1 MRTNGA
7 SASAS
12 ASPSGQDGR
21 RGWNNECG
29 VGGGGGSDDDEKYI
43 FRLEVEIERARVFE
57 TCD

>member
-29 VGGGGGSDDDEKYI
+29 VGGGSDDDEKYI